1 MLKVVYTKNKKNVNS
16 HKILEKSMKYAL
28 MFVFNM
34 VECVKSITGTYH
46 VLRKNKCT
54 Y

>member
-1 MLKVVYTKNKKNVNS
+1 MIKYSIDRMLGCLKFYIQKNVNS

-34 VECVKSITGTYH
+34 VECV
-46 VLRKNKCT
+46 
-54 Y
+54 